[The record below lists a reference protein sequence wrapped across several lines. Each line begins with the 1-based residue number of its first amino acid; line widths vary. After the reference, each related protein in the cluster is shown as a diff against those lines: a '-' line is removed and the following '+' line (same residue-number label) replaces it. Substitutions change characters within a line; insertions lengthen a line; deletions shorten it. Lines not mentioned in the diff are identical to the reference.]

1 MSGDVLAKESLTR
14 DESRETI
21 SFTNSKHVLT
31 GTHCSQSGA
40 IRPTYGLKLLRRVC
54 LRTGSFG
61 LELQPESVGLS
72 VNWTAGVRAELRSAS
87 LRAVWR
93 VTGGEEISALADLL
107 RVEDID
113 EFELGKTD

>member
-1 MSGDVLAKESLTR
+1 MMKGERRFHLPIVSMSFSHSL
-14 DESRETI
+14 
-21 SFTNSKHVLT
+21 
-31 GTHCSQSGA
+31 QP
-40 IRPTYGLKLLRRVC
+40 IRSIEPIYGLKLLRRVC

-93 VTGGEEISALADLL
+93 VTRGEETSAFADLL

-113 EFELGKTD
+113 EFELGETD